1 MHDVLTPLGVILNLA
16 YQTGYPMNSSV
27 LIIEDEKKVAGSIK
41 RGLEDNYYTAEI
53 AFDGAMGKIMAFSNT
68 YNAII
73 LDINLPKING
83 FDLCKEIRT
92 YNAKVPIL
100 MLTALGSLQNKE
112 TGFDA
117 GADDYLVK
125 PFEFKELLLR
135 LKALLKRANQVSS
148 GTVSVL
154 KIADLEVNVDTKIVT
169 RSGEVINLTAKEF
182 QLLEYF
188 LRNKGRIIS
197 KVDLAEKLWNHTFDT
212 GTNVIEVYVN
222 FLRKKIDRNYS
233 PKLIH
238 THIGMG
244 YMMKE
249 GE

>member
-1 MHDVLTPLGVILNLA
+1 MI
-16 YQTGYPMNSSV
+16 NSSILV
-27 LIIEDEKKVAGSIK
+27 IEDEIKVAGSLK
-41 RGLEDNYYTAEI
+41 RGLEDNYYSVELAY
-53 AFDGAMGKIMAFSNT
+53 DGAIGKMMAVSNS

-73 LDINLPKING
+73 LDINLPRING
-83 FDLCKEIRT
+83 FDLCKEIRAS
-92 YNAKVPIL
+92 NSKIPIL
-100 MLTALGSLQNKE
+100 ILTALGSLHNKE
-112 TGFDA
+112 TGFNA

-135 LKALLKRANQVSS
+135 LRALLKRSTEAGS
-148 GTVSVL
+148 GASNVL
-154 KIADLEVNVDTKIVT
+154 KIANLEVNMDTKIVT
-169 RSGEVINLTAKEF
+169 RGGEIISLTAKEF

-188 LRNKGRIIS
+188 LKNKGRIIS

-222 FLRKKIDRNYS
+222 FLRKKIDKNYF

-244 YMMKE
+244 YIMKE

>member
-1 MHDVLTPLGVILNLA
+1 
-16 YQTGYPMNSSV
+16 
-27 LIIEDEKKVAGSIK
+27 
-41 RGLEDNYYTAEI
+41 
-53 AFDGAMGKIMAFSNT
+53 MGKIMAFSNT

-73 LDINLPKING
+73 LDINLPKMNG
-83 FDLCKEIRT
+83 FDLCKEIRAC
-92 YNAKVPIL
+92 NPKVPIL

-135 LKALLKRANQVSS
+135 LKALLKRSSQATS
-148 GTVSVL
+148 GTVSML
-154 KIADLEVNVDTKIVT
+154 KIADLEVNLDTRIVT
-169 RSGEVINLTAKEF
+169 RGGEVITLTAKEF

-222 FLRKKIDRNYS
+222 FLRKKIDKNYS

-244 YMMKE
+244 YIMKE

>member
-1 MHDVLTPLGVILNLA
+1 
-16 YQTGYPMNSSV
+16 MNSSI
-27 LIIEDEKKVAGSIK
+27 LIIEDETKVAGSIK
-41 RGLEDNYYTAEI
+41 RGLEDNYYTAEV
-53 AFDGAMGKIMAFSNT
+53 AFDGVIGKTMALSNK
-68 YNAII
+68 YHAII
-73 LDINLPKING
+73 LDINLPKMNG
-83 FDLCKEIRT
+83 FDVCKAIRT
-92 YNAKVPIL
+92 TNAKVPIL

-135 LKALLKRANQVSS
+135 LRALLKRANQPVS
-148 GTVSVL
+148 GDVSVL
-154 KIADLEVNVDTKIVT
+154 KIADLEVNIETKIVT
-169 RSGEVINLTAKEF
+169 RGSEIINLTAKEF

-222 FLRKKIDRNYS
+222 FLRKKIDKNYS

-244 YMMKE
+244 YIMKE

>member
-1 MHDVLTPLGVILNLA
+1 M
-16 YQTGYPMNSSV
+16 MNSSILV
-27 LIIEDEKKVAGSIK
+27 IEDEAKVANSIK
-41 RGLEDNYYTAEI
+41 RGLEDNYYMVEI
-53 AFDGAMGKIMAFSNT
+53 AFDGAIGKTMAVSNA

-83 FDLCKEIRT
+83 FDLCKEIRAI
-92 YNAKVPIL
+92 NSKIPIL

-112 TGFDA
+112 TGFNA

-135 LKALLKRANQVSS
+135 LRALLKRSAEAAS
-148 GTVSVL
+148 GTTHVL
-154 KIADLEVNVDTKIVT
+154 KIADLEVNMDTKLVT
-169 RSGEVINLTAKEF
+169 RGGETINLTAKEF

-188 LRNKGRIIS
+188 LKNKGRIIS

-222 FLRKKIDRNYS
+222 FLRKKIDKNHS

-244 YMMKE
+244 YIMKE

>member
-1 MHDVLTPLGVILNLA
+1 
-16 YQTGYPMNSSV
+16 MNTRI
-27 LIIEDEKKVAGSIK
+27 LIIEDEVKVAQSIK
-41 RGLEDNYYTAEI
+41 RGLEDNQYEATI
-53 AFDGAMGKIMAFSNT
+53 AFDGAIGKRMAT
-68 YNAII
+68 DTPYDAII
-73 LDINLPKING
+73 LDLNLPVTNG
-83 FDLCKEIRT
+83 FEVCKAIRAT
-92 YNAKVPIL
+92 NPKVPII
-100 MLTALGSLQNKE
+100 MLTALGSLHNKE
-112 TGFDA
+112 TGFEA

-135 LKALLKRANQVSS
+135 LKALLKRS
-148 GTVSVL
+148 GWTASQNKVL
-154 KIADLEVNVDTKIVT
+154 RIADLEVNLDTKIVT
-169 RSGEVINLTAKEF
+169 RGGAIIALTAKEF

-188 LRNKGRIIS
+188 VRNQGRIIS

-222 FLRKKIDRNYS
+222 FLRKKIDRNFS

-238 THIGMG
+238 THIGLG

>member
-1 MHDVLTPLGVILNLA
+1 
-16 YQTGYPMNSSV
+16 MNTRI
-27 LIIEDEKKVAGSIK
+27 LIIEDEVKVAQSIK
-41 RGLEDNYYTAEI
+41 RGLEDNQYEADI
-53 AFDGAMGKIMAFSNT
+53 AFDGAIGKRMATDTPFD
-68 YNAII
+68 AII
-73 LDINLPKING
+73 LDLNLPVTNG
-83 FDLCKEIRT
+83 FEVCKAVRAT
-92 YNAKVPIL
+92 NPKVPIL

-112 TGFDA
+112 TGFEA

-135 LKALLKRANQVSS
+135 LKALLKRSCWATAQSK
-148 GTVSVL
+148 VL
-154 KIADLEVNVDTKIVT
+154 RIADLEVNLDTKIVT
-169 RSGEVINLTAKEF
+169 RGGTVIALTAKEF

-188 LRNKGRIIS
+188 LRNQGRIIS

-222 FLRKKIDRNYS
+222 FLRKKLDRNFS

-238 THIGMG
+238 THIGLG

-249 GE
+249 GEAA

>member
-1 MHDVLTPLGVILNLA
+1 
-16 YQTGYPMNSSV
+16 
-27 LIIEDEKKVAGSIK
+27 
-41 RGLEDNYYTAEI
+41 
-53 AFDGAMGKIMAFSNT
+53 
-68 YNAII
+68 
-73 LDINLPKING
+73 
-83 FDLCKEIRT
+83 
-92 YNAKVPIL
+92 
-100 MLTALGSLQNKE
+100 
-112 TGFDA
+112 
-117 GADDYLVK
+117 
-125 PFEFKELLLR
+125 
-135 LKALLKRANQVSS
+135 
-148 GTVSVL
+148 L

>member
-1 MHDVLTPLGVILNLA
+1 
-16 YQTGYPMNSSV
+16 MNSTILV
-27 LIIEDEKKVAGSIK
+27 IEDEIKVAGSIK
-41 RGLEDNYYTAEI
+41 KGFEDHNYTVEI
-53 AFDGAMGKIMAFSNT
+53 AFDGAIGKTMALSNI
-68 YNAII
+68 YDAII

-83 FDLCKEIRT
+83 FDICKEIRRE
-92 YNAKVPIL
+92 NAKIPIL
-100 MLTALGSLQNKE
+100 MLTALGALQNKE
-112 TGFDA
+112 TGFDS

-135 LKALLKRANQVSS
+135 LRALLKRSSRATS
-148 GTVSVL
+148 GTASVL
-154 KIADLEVNVDTKIVT
+154 RIADLEVNMDTKIVT
-169 RSGEVINLTAKEF
+169 RGGATINLTAKEF

-188 LRNKGRIIS
+188 LRNKGRIVS

-222 FLRKKIDRNYS
+222 FLRKKIDKNFS
-233 PKLIH
+233 LKLIH

-244 YMMKE
+244 YILKE

>member
-1 MHDVLTPLGVILNLA
+1 M
-16 YQTGYPMNSSV
+16 
-27 LIIEDEKKVAGSIK
+27 
-41 RGLEDNYYTAEI
+41 
-53 AFDGAMGKIMAFSNT
+53 
-68 YNAII
+68 
-73 LDINLPKING
+73 NG
-83 FDLCKEIRT
+83 FDLCKEIRAC
-92 YNAKVPIL
+92 NPKVPIL

-135 LKALLKRANQVSS
+135 LKALLKRSSQATS
-148 GTVSVL
+148 GTVSML
-154 KIADLEVNVDTKIVT
+154 KIADLEVNLDTRIVT
-169 RSGEVINLTAKEF
+169 RGGEVITLTAKEF

-222 FLRKKIDRNYS
+222 FLRKKIDKNYS

-244 YMMKE
+244 YIMKE

>member
-1 MHDVLTPLGVILNLA
+1 MNTSSIL
-16 YQTGYPMNSSV
+16 V
-27 LIIEDEKKVAGSIK
+27 VEDETKVAWSIK
-41 RGLEDNYYTAEI
+41 RGLEDNYYSVEL
-53 AFDGAMGKIMAFSNT
+53 AFDGAIGKLMATSNA

-83 FDLCKEIRT
+83 FDLCKEIRAT
-92 YNAKVPIL
+92 NAKIPIL

-112 TGFDA
+112 NGFNA

-135 LKALLKRANQVSS
+135 LRALLKRSSIDAS
-148 GTVSVL
+148 GTAHVL
-154 KIADLEVNVDTKIVT
+154 KIADLEVNMDSKIVT
-169 RSGEVINLTAKEF
+169 RAGETISLTAKEF

-188 LRNKGRIIS
+188 LKNKGRIIS

-222 FLRKKIDRNYS
+222 FLRKKIDKNHS

-244 YMMKE
+244 YIMKE

>member
-1 MHDVLTPLGVILNLA
+1 MSTRI
-16 YQTGYPMNSSV
+16 
-27 LIIEDEKKVAGSIK
+27 LIIEDEVKVAESIR
-41 RGLEDNYYTAEI
+41 RGLEDNQYEAAI
-53 AFDGAMGKIMAFSNT
+53 AFDGAIGRSMALSNP
-68 YNAII
+68 YDAVI
-73 LDINLPKING
+73 LDLNLPAING
-83 FDLCKEIRT
+83 FEVCKAIRAA
-92 YNAKVPIL
+92 NPKVPIL

-112 TGFDA
+112 TGFEA

-135 LKALLKRANQVSS
+135 LRALLKRA
-148 GTVSVL
+148 GWATAGHARVL
-154 KIADLEVNVDTKIVT
+154 RIADLEVNLETKIVT
-169 RSGEVINLTAKEF
+169 RAGGVIALTAKEF

-188 LRNKGRIIS
+188 VRNKGRIIS

-222 FLRKKIDRNYS
+222 FLRKKVDRNFS

-238 THIGMG
+238 THIGLG

-249 GE
+249 AD